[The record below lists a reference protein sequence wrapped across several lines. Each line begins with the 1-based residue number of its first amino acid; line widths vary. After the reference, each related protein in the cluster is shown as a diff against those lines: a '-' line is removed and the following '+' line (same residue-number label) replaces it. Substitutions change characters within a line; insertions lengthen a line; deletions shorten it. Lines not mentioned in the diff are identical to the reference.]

1 MYFLRFADGF
11 DTPAYPWRFIFAD
24 DRDGSLIRLDN
35 TPINFLQ
42 ESIMS
47 WDWEKLKEQQ
57 RFRSGGGG
65 PPQMDELVKKF
76 KAFKLPGGP
85 LIILIIILLILGYS
99 TVYTVKQ
106 DQVGIVQL
114 FGRYVRTTQPGLNF
128 KLPVGIEKVTKVNVK
143 GVRTEEFGFISTRPG
158 SRPRFMTGSETSNVT
173 LMLTG
178 DLNVALVPWIVQ
190 YRVKN
195 PYNWLFKVRDV
206 RRILVD
212 MSEATMRLVVGDR
225 SINEVINK
233 RDEIAV
239 EARGLL
245 QQELDNAET
254 GIHIVTIEMKK
265 TNVPSPVQPSFNE
278 VNQAVQQKEQMIY
291 QAREDYNKAIPT
303 ARGEAERTIRAAEG
317 YALDRVNR
325 AQGDASRFT
334 ALYKEYVKAQDVTK
348 RRLYLET
355 LRDLFPKLGPKYIV
369 DSDQKNLLPLLNLG
383 KQSGA
388 EK

>member
-1 MYFLRFADGF
+1 
-11 DTPAYPWRFIFAD
+11 
-24 DRDGSLIRLDN
+24 
-35 TPINFLQ
+35 
-42 ESIMS
+42 MS

-57 RFRSGGGG
+57 KFRSGGGG
-65 PPQMDELVKKF
+65 GPPPMDEIIKKI
-76 KAFKLPGGP
+76 KRFKLPGGP
-85 LIILIIILLILGYS
+85 LIILIIILLILASS
-99 TVYTVKQ
+99 TVYTVDQ

-143 GVRTEEFGFISTRPG
+143 GVRTEEFGFSSVRPG
-158 SRPRFMTGSETSNVT
+158 ARTRFVTGSETGNVT

-178 DLNVALVPWIVQ
+178 DLNVAVVPWIVQ

-206 RRILVD
+206 RRILID

-278 VNQAVQQKEQMIY
+278 VNQAVQEKEQMIY
-291 QAREDYNKAIPT
+291 QAREDYNKAIPA

-325 AQGDASRFT
+325 AQGDAARFT
-334 ALYKEYVKAQDVTK
+334 ALYREYVKAQDVTK

-355 LRDLFPKLGPKYIV
+355 LRDLFPKLGPKYII
-369 DSDQKNLLPLLNLG
+369 DSQQKNLLPLLNLG
-383 KQSGA
+383 KQSGV